1 MSRSGK
7 TLRTPPPT
15 PTPPPQKKCA
25 DESLESLEISI
36 CCCCIGICWDC
47 RPIIDDLE
55 KAPIKIP
62 QTPSIADV
70 SMSIGNIN
78 LVSVVNLMACTH
90 CSLTGNLHVSILMVL
105 LSSENRII
113 SSKNL
118 FCRIFHS
125 SLCCSK
131 VCMGNAVLKRKV
143 QFSQIQRCKFP
154 KSLFLSKT
162 AQTMENVL

>member
-1 MSRSGK
+1 MKTVSSTAAFGK
-7 TLRTPPPT
+7 CHALGKRCVPPRT

-47 RPIIDDLE
+47 TPIIDDLE

-70 SMSIGNIN
+70 NN
-78 LVSVVNLMACTH
+78 LESVVNLMACTH
-90 CSLTGNLHVSILMVL
+90 CSLTGNLHGSILTVL

-118 FCRIFHS
+118 FCRIFHLS
-125 SLCCSK
+125 D
-131 VCMGNAVLKRKV
+131 AVQRFV
-143 QFSQIQRCKFP
+143 WEMQF
-154 KSLFLSKT
+154 
-162 AQTMENVL
+162 